1 MSTFVA
7 RGWVAFAASISLFAI
22 PSCSS
27 AQPPATEAAAEA
39 PAVDVAAP
47 APEGHADIQSA
58 LTNYIAAFNSHDAD
72 ALAALWSDNAVHVDK
87 ETGERTEG
95 RAALAEDF
103 RALFAASPE
112 IVLAGEISG
121 VRMISDGVAMVDG
134 VTTTITPDGEPST
147 SSYSAIL
154 VNQGGKWLVDSVH
167 ESEIPSPVMPRSALE
182 PLAWL
187 VGHWQDATDDAQVD
201 TYVRWSANEA
211 FLIRSFVVSREGEE
225 PFEGTQVIGWDPRAG
240 NIRSWTFSA
249 DGSFGESVWS
259 AVGDE
264 WHVITAQ
271 TLADGRA
278 ATATQIIRRIDDDTA
293 TVQTIGKEIDGNP
306 EPASDPVTIARVVE
320 EPAADEA
327 APAGAEA
334 EPAAV
339 GAAAPAEEVVR

>member
-1 MSTFVA
+1 MSSFIT
-7 RGWVAFAASISLFAI
+7 RGWIAIAATLSLFAI
-22 PSCSS
+22 SSCSL
-27 AQPPATEAAAEA
+27 AQPPATGAAEP
-39 PAVDVAAP
+39 PAAEVTPP
-47 APEGHADIQSA
+47 ADGPAGIEFA
-58 LTNYIAAFNSHDAD
+58 LTRYIAVFNSHDAD
-72 ALAALWSDNAVHVDK
+72 ALAALWSENAVHVDK

-95 RAALAEDF
+95 RAALTEDF

-112 IVLAGEISG
+112 VMLAGEVSG

-134 VTTTITPDGEPST
+134 EATTVTADEEPST
-147 SSYSAIL
+147 SAFSAL
-154 VNQGGKWLVDSVH
+154 FVNQGGKWLLDSVH
-167 ESEIPSPVMPRSALE
+167 ESAIPAPVTPRAALE
-182 PLAWL
+182 PLAWM
-187 VGHWQDATDDAQVD
+187 VGHWQDASDTEQVD
-201 TYVRWSANEA
+201 THVRWSANEG
-211 FLIRSFVVSREGEE
+211 FLIRSFVVTREGEE

-249 DGSFGESVWS
+249 DGSFAEGVWS
-259 AVGDE
+259 TVGDE

-278 ATATQIIRRIDDDTA
+278 ATATQILRRIDDDTA

-320 EPAADEA
+320 EPASEEA